1 LCKPIILP
9 SYQNFI
15 DLICIPFAILHFAAP
30 ICSEMLPKTSL
41 LFITCLFA
49 FFGLQAQKSV
59 TLSGKLVDTL
69 SVEPLG
75 YATVSLQ
82 DANSKALI
90 TGQIA
95 DEKGD
100 FKFEALGNERFFIKI
115 EHVGYQTK
123 YVEVNL
129 ESTYAQLDLG
139 AIQLAPLSQ
148 LLETV
153 TIQGQKK
160 NVIATLE
167 KQVFKTE
174 QFETAKGGTAID
186 VLRNIPSVSVNAEGE
201 IMVRGSKGF
210 LILVNGKPSQLD
222 AATLLGQ
229 IPANTIDKIE
239 MITAPSA
246 KYDADGKSG
255 IINIVTKTGTG
266 DGFSFVSN
274 AQIGF
279 PRIRTYENLN
289 EPQRRGLDAILTYR
303 RKAFFSSFSANY
315 LRNDIAGQRIGDVST
330 TINNILTRFPSDGER
345 SHQRENYGLRALA
358 SFKPTPASEISSG
371 FYHGS
376 RTQYRRADIF
386 YTNTKTDLTT
396 NTLRSSNQYFNPN
409 LVKKQGTFNVFNLDY
424 SHTFGNQSQL
434 QVSGLYENA
443 VIEGWTQNANLNPQN
458 YRDTIQYTLNNGR
471 NPLHAF
477 RFKVDFERKL
487 GIGKWSTGYQ
497 YRTQQQNGVFD
508 YQEKQGTG
516 LPLVL
521 NPEFTASIEV
531 LNRIHALYTQYAGTY
546 KKVNFSTGLR
556 YENAI
561 RTFEDNKGNPP
572 QILRLSNFFPSAS
585 FQVDLGHNYKGKLAY
600 SRRVQRS
607 TNNELNPYP
616 EREHSETL
624 EQGDPNILPEFIGI
638 YELGISKDFKKGNL
652 YWNVYTQQITNIVNR
667 VNRVFNDTILN
678 RIYTNAGKAELWG
691 SEAGLS
697 IAPLK
702 KLTIF
707 LGGNLY
713 NLNIRGTLFN
723 NQVEVN
729 SRGWVY
735 SVNSNISWQILK
747 TLDAQFNLAY
757 LSARKTAQG
766 EDSRFYQPSCAF
778 KKSFFKKQ
786 FTATLQWQNMSV
798 GKMGVNEQR
807 ITTFGR
813 DFFTSTNYI
822 QENNIFLL
830 NLSYSFRPSER
841 KSKLPASE
849 FGEREY

>member
-1 LCKPIILP
+1 MRHK
-9 SYQNFI
+9 
-15 DLICIPFAILHFAAP
+15 IP
-30 ICSEMLPKTSL
+30 L
-41 LFITCLFA
+41 LLLSCFLSVFCLK
-49 FFGLQAQKSV
+49 AQKSV
-59 TLSGKLVDTL
+59 TLSGRLVDTL
-69 SVEPLG
+69 SIEPLS
-75 YATVSLQ
+75 YATISLQ
-82 DANSKALI
+82 DASSKSLI

-100 FKFEALGNERFFIKI
+100 FKFEALSKERFFIKI

-129 ESTYAQLDLG
+129 ETTDAQLDLG

-153 TIQGQKK
+153 TIQGQKR

-186 VLRNIPSVSVNAEGE
+186 VMRNIPSVSVNAEGE

-229 IPANTIDKIE
+229 IPANTIEKIE

-246 KYDADGKSG
+246 KYDADGKAG
-255 IINIVTKTGTG
+255 IINIVTKTGNI
-266 DGFSFVSN
+266 DGLSVLSN
-274 AQIGF
+274 AQLGF
-279 PRIRTYENLN
+279 PRIQAYENLN
-289 EPQRRGLDAILTYR
+289 EPSRYGLDAVLTFR
-303 RKAFFSSFSANY
+303 RKAWFTSFSANY

-330 TINNILTRFPSDGER
+330 TINNILTRFPSSGER
-345 SHQRENYGLRALA
+345 SHRRENYGVRALMNY
-358 SFKPTPASEISSG
+358 KINPASEVSSG

-386 YTNTKTDLTT
+386 YNNTKTDLST

-424 SHTFGNQSQL
+424 SHTFNNQSLL
-434 QVSGLYENA
+434 QVSGLYESA
-443 VIEGWTQNANLNPQN
+443 VIEGWTKNANLNPQN

-471 NPLHAF
+471 NPLDAF

-497 YRTQQQNGVFD
+497 YRTQQQDGVFD

-516 LPLVL
+516 LPFVI
-521 NPEFTASIEV
+521 NPDFTASIEV

-572 QILRLSNFFPSAS
+572 QILRLSNFFPSANL
-585 FQVDLGHNYKGKLAY
+585 QIDLGHNYKGKLAY

-624 EQGDPNILPEFIGI
+624 EQGDPNILPEFIGL
-638 YELGISKDFKKGNL
+638 YELGISKDFKKGTCIGML
-652 YWNVYTQQITNIVNR
+652 IPNR
-667 VNRVFNDTILN
+667 FRISSTGSTVFSTTPFL
-678 RIYTNAGKAELWG
+678 
-691 SEAGLS
+691 
-697 IAPLK
+697 IAFTPMQARPSY
-702 KLTIF
+702 
-707 LGGNLY
+707 G
-713 NLNIRGTLFN
+713 
-723 NQVEVN
+723 
-729 SRGWVY
+729 
-735 SVNSNISWQILK
+735 
-747 TLDAQFNLAY
+747 
-757 LSARKTAQG
+757 ARKQA
-766 EDSRFYQPSCAF
+766 
-778 KKSFFKKQ
+778 
-786 FTATLQWQNMSV
+786 
-798 GKMGVNEQR
+798 
-807 ITTFGR
+807 
-813 DFFTSTNYI
+813 
-822 QENNIFLL
+822 
-830 NLSYSFRPSER
+830 
-841 KSKLPASE
+841 
-849 FGEREY
+849 